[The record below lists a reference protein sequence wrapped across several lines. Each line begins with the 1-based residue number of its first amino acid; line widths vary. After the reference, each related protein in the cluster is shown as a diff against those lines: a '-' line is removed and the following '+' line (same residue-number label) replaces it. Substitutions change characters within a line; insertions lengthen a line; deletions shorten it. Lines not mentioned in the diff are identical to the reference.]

1 MGIFSRRI
9 AYFLN
14 VRDQEWRVI
23 EKESETA
30 QVLHIY
36 F

>member
-9 AYFLN
+9 ANFRNL
-14 VRDQEWRVI
+14 RDQAWRVI
-23 EKESETA
+23 EKELETA